1 MKQAIILLIHKDVK
15 QAERLIN
22 YFQGKCDIFIHID
35 RKSGIT
41 ESDINNLK
49 TMHGV
54 IDVYRKYNIHWGGF
68 SILKAELFML
78 KRAIEYSDFNY
89 IHLLSGQDYPIK
101 PLSMFLDKFDNNNND
116 YISCS
121 HMPTPNTDEN
131 TFRRFQFYFFMD
143 LFKPKTEEEIEN
155 MWELTR
161 RQEKW
166 GIRRQIFKPFLHLYI
181 GSCWYSLTR
190 KSIIAL
196 LDYTKRNPYFYR
208 KMRFTFAPDEIYI
221 NTVLVNIDY
230 PKKELCN
237 SNCRYIKWPK
247 AGANH
252 PIILK
257 EENFEELAQTN
268 AFFTRKVDMEASSA
282 LLKLVDKYL
291 ISEENPKFHTNGI
304 REQRSLF
311 KYPFDYGLS
320 SAIIKLCHILD
331 IKTAIDLGCGPGF
344 YVSALQKA
352 GIVTH
357 GYDGNPYITEQS
369 QCIISQENLLCRQI
383 SIHEPIT
390 IDYPAELALFL
401 NVGEYIPKEFEN
413 VVLDNLCK
421 ITRKYLIVSWQDNIK
436 LNVDEEN
443 HIVNPIPNDALMQK
457 LIERGFK
464 NDVVLTQNLRDS
476 SSLNVNRNCICV
488 FKKHNSAQRIFRDD
502 S

>member
-22 YFQGKCDIFIHID
+22 YFQGKCDIFIHVD

-49 TMHGV
+49 TMQGV
-54 IDVYRKYNIHWGGF
+54 IDVYRTYNIHWGGF

-78 KRAIEYSDFNY
+78 KRAIEYSDFYY

-101 PLSMFLDKFDNNNND
+101 PLSLFLDKFDNNNDD

-121 HMPTPNTDEN
+121 HMPTPNIDEN

-143 LFKPKTEEEIEN
+143 WLKPKTEEEIEN

-161 RQEKW
+161 KQEKL
-166 GIRRQIFKPFLHLYI
+166 GVRRQIFKPFLHLYV
-181 GSCWYSLTR
+181 GSCWFSLTR

-196 LDYTKRNPYFYR
+196 LDYTKRKPNFYR

-221 NTVLVNIDY
+221 NTVLINIDY
-230 PKKELCN
+230 PKKNLCN
-237 SNCRYIKWPK
+237 CNCRYIKWPK

-268 AFFTRKVDMEASSA
+268 AFFARKVDMEASSA
-282 LLKLVDKYL
+282 LLGLVDKYL
-291 ISEENPKFHTNGI
+291 ISEEIPKLHTNGI
-304 REQRSLF
+304 REQRGLCN
-311 KYPFDYGLS
+311 YPFDSGLS
-320 SAIIKLCHILD
+320 SAIIKLCHLLN

-344 YVSALQKA
+344 YVSAMQKS

-357 GYDGNPYITEQS
+357 GYDGNPYIIEQS
-369 QCIISQENLLCRQI
+369 QCIISQENSLCKQI
-383 SIHEPIT
+383 NIHEPII

-421 ITRKYLIVSWQDNIK
+421 ITRKYLIVSWQGKIG
-436 LNVDEEN
+436 LNADEERL
-443 HIVNPIPNDALMQK
+443 IVNPVSDDALNMK
-457 LIERGFK
+457 LIERGFI
-464 NDVVLTQNLRDS
+464 NDAVLTQNFRDAS
-476 SSLNVNRNCICV
+476 YLNVNRNYVSV
-488 FKKHNSAQRIFRDD
+488 FKRLQ
-502 S
+502 

>member
-1 MKQAIILLIHKDVK
+1 M
-15 QAERLIN
+15 
-22 YFQGKCDIFIHID
+22 
-35 RKSGIT
+35 
-41 ESDINNLK
+41 
-49 TMHGV
+49 
-54 IDVYRKYNIHWGGF
+54 
-68 SILKAELFML
+68 
-78 KRAIEYSDFNY
+78 
-89 IHLLSGQDYPIK
+89 
-101 PLSMFLDKFDNNNND
+101 
-116 YISCS
+116 
-121 HMPTPNTDEN
+121 
-131 TFRRFQFYFFMD
+131 
-143 LFKPKTEEEIEN
+143 
-155 MWELTR
+155 
-161 RQEKW
+161 
-166 GIRRQIFKPFLHLYI
+166 
-181 GSCWYSLTR
+181 
-190 KSIIAL
+190 
-196 LDYTKRNPYFYR
+196 
-208 KMRFTFAPDEIYI
+208 
-221 NTVLVNIDY
+221 
-230 PKKELCN
+230 
-237 SNCRYIKWPK
+237 
-247 AGANH
+247 
-252 PIILK
+252 
-257 EENFEELAQTN
+257 
-268 AFFTRKVDMEASSA
+268 
-282 LLKLVDKYL
+282 
-291 ISEENPKFHTNGI
+291 
-304 REQRSLF
+304 
-311 KYPFDYGLS
+311 
-320 SAIIKLCHILD
+320 CHILD